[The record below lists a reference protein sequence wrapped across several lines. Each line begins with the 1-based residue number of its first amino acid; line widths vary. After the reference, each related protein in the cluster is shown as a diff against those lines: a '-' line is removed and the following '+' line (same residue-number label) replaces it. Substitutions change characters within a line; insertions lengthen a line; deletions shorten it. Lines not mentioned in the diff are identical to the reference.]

1 MLLYNIIIMGNK
13 HKIKL
18 AQEDAKKRYDY
29 LIYAYKKVKD
39 SNMFDKVTNKET
51 TKKLIE
57 AQIKLHFGI
66 YNRDYDIFKEGYDE
80 YKLNAIENRNSRTM
94 IIFKNGQK
102 ETEYTDI
109 TPAEYTDEKIKIYD
123 TLYEN
128 LPSNYFINNNNT
140 E

>member
-1 MLLYNIIIMGNK
+1 MGNK

-29 LIYAYKKVKD
+29 LIHAYKKLQD
-39 SNMFDKVTNKET
+39 NNMFDKVKNKET
-51 TKKLIE
+51 TKKMIE

-80 YKLNAIENRNSRTM
+80 YKLNAFENRNSRTM
-94 IIFKNGQK
+94 IVIKNGQK

-128 LPSNYFINNNNT
+128 LPFNYFINNNNT

>member
-1 MLLYNIIIMGNK
+1 MGNK

-29 LIYAYKKVKD
+29 LIYGYKKLKD
-39 SNMFDKVTNKET
+39 NNMFDKITNKET
-51 TKKLIE
+51 SKKLIE
-57 AQIKLHFGI
+57 AQIKIHLGI

-80 YKLNAIENRNSRTM
+80 YKLNANNDINSRKM
-94 IIFKNGQK
+94 VIFKNGQK
-102 ETEYTDI
+102 ETEYTNM
-109 TPAEYTDEKIKIYD
+109 TPAEHIDEKIKIYD